1 MSQTHQQAREKH
13 YPRYLIVLA
22 VVLLGG
28 FAIYAPALRLMAF
41 GADIALLPLL
51 NNPNLVRLF
60 TESNTQSSPY
70 SPLSLML
77 WLGVKAL
84 SGFPAPSLLHFWNVW
99 LHTLNMALLA
109 ALAWRLAT
117 LFDLNR
123 SLFSLLSV
131 LIFGFFPFSYE
142 AILSAVAVNHLLM
155 TALGLT
161 AILVYLMAR
170 NPRLARRTRLL
181 RLALS
186 GLLLLA
192 AGLSHEMGFIFG
204 PLLLLIET
212 AYALKERHWPHPAA
226 LVLFIWGPACS
237 LAYQLF
243 TGALEATAVMQGLAE
258 NAGAWYPNTLIHA
271 QGMVAWVILLLRNML
286 GFPEPREW
294 IVLVAFVVTIGIVLV
309 GLWYVRRLRSG
320 LLALGWWF
328 VAMLPST
335 AFLGQAYLSRSPR
348 LLYEPSIGVA
358 LLWACAVTCLVSA
371 IRWPLIRLII
381 LGCAGIVL
389 AWCGMYVTFQRGQ
402 VARLTSAFRLI
413 DADLRNTNP
422 MDTVL
427 LVNMPSWS
435 APVPPTFLLGTQ
447 GMDLSPQGRDA
458 TSNWLS
464 SIDGIYRKAGSVRH
478 EPTLTRGTQ
487 IIYDVA
493 GRPVDNAA
501 LLAQL
506 LQSNLS
512 YRFDYDDPGLR
523 VSRLAM
529 VGYDQTHSPP
539 FARFTNGDMQVA
551 LRKASASLC
560 GRSIALELAWSDV
573 RRMRL
578 PTGVFVHVMDGEGNQ
593 AIVAD
598 RDLMGGYLPLDRV
611 PTGMVITETRK
622 INIPADVAPLKQIEL
637 GAYMRA
643 GQVRMTAV
651 NADGGH
657 WEGDAVVVPIED
669 DNPELCRRIGE

>member
-1 MSQTHQQAREKH
+1 
-13 YPRYLIVLA
+13 
-22 VVLLGG
+22 
-28 FAIYAPALRLMAF
+28 
-41 GADIALLPLL
+41 
-51 NNPNLVRLF
+51 
-60 TESNTQSSPY
+60 
-70 SPLSLML
+70 
-77 WLGVKAL
+77 
-84 SGFPAPSLLHFWNVW
+84 
-99 LHTLNMALLA
+99 
-109 ALAWRLAT
+109 
-117 LFDLNR
+117 
-123 SLFSLLSV
+123 
-131 LIFGFFPFSYE
+131 
-142 AILSAVAVNHLLM
+142 
-155 TALGLT
+155 
-161 AILVYLMAR
+161 
-170 NPRLARRTRLL
+170 
-181 RLALS
+181 
-186 GLLLLA
+186 
-192 AGLSHEMGFIFG
+192 
-204 PLLLLIET
+204 
-212 AYALKERHWPHPAA
+212 
-226 LVLFIWGPACS
+226 
-237 LAYQLF
+237 
-243 TGALEATAVMQGLAE
+243 
-258 NAGAWYPNTLIHA
+258 
-271 QGMVAWVILLLRNML
+271 
-286 GFPEPREW
+286 
-294 IVLVAFVVTIGIVLV
+294 
-309 GLWYVRRLRSG
+309 
-320 LLALGWWF
+320 
-328 VAMLPST
+328 
-335 AFLGQAYLSRSPR
+335 
-348 LLYEPSIGVA
+348 
-358 LLWACAVTCLVSA
+358 
-371 IRWPLIRLII
+371 
-381 LGCAGIVL
+381 
-389 AWCGMYVTFQRGQ
+389 
-402 VARLTSAFRLI
+402 
-413 DADLRNTNP
+413 
-422 MDTVL
+422 
-427 LVNMPSWS
+427 
-435 APVPPTFLLGTQ
+435 
-447 GMDLSPQGRDA
+447 MDLSPQGRDA

-493 GRPVDNAA
+493 GQPVDNAA